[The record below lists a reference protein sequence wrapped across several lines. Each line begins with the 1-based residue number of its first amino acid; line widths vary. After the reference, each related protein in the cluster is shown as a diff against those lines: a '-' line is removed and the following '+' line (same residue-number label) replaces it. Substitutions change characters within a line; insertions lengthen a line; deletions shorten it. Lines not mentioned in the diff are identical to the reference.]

1 MGTSLDPR
9 LDPLNNLSPTWEKR
23 ALTWTAEFMSTL
35 RKRATFVDAAIAL
48 GFTAGGV
55 ALAYLPL
62 SPWFLPIT
70 GPSLLI
76 GSAWLFGAIA
86 KQLKPKRKRRTG
98 RR

>member
-9 LDPLNNLSPTWEKR
+9 LDPLNKLSPTWEKR
-23 ALTWTAEFMSTL
+23 ALTWTVEFMSTL
-35 RKRATFVDAAIAL
+35 RKRATFVNAAIAL

-62 SPWFLPIT
+62 SPWYLPIT

-86 KQLKPKRKRRTG
+86 KKLEGKPKRRSG

>member
-9 LDPLNNLSPTWEKR
+9 LDPLNNLSPTWETR
-23 ALTWTAEFMSTL
+23 ALAWTLEFMSTL
-35 RKRATFVDAAIAL
+35 RTRANFVNAAIAL

-62 SPWFLPIT
+62 SPWYLPIT
-70 GPSLLI
+70 APSLLI

-86 KQLKPKRKRRTG
+86 KTLKRKPKRRR